1 MSSYVTHLECSYSQ
15 KKYVKN
21 KVYNLSDLSKPLL
34 VRYDLK
40 KISSDYS
47 YSDFVS
53 RNDDSQGF
61 CKYLHLLPINSSKS
75 IIDLGESVSYTHLTL
90 PTIYSV

>member
-1 MSSYVTHLECSYSQ
+1 MSNYVTHLECSYSQ

-34 VRYDLK
+34 VRYDFK

-53 RNDDSQGF
+53 RHADSPGF
-61 CKYLHLLPINSSKS
+61 WKYLPLLPINSSTLLS
-75 IIDLGESVSYTHLTL
+75 TISSTLGLVTS
-90 PTIYSV
+90 